1 MPEEGKSDV
10 VGVQLP
16 VETDEA
22 RAHLESEW
30 GPWQARTTAQVLDHV
45 AGQFPDRPLI
55 ITDDRVWTYAE
66 AASHTVR
73 LAAGLHAAG
82 VRSGDHVAVIMANFA
97 ETILL
102 KFAVARLGAVS
113 VSVNFLLRGD
123 DLRYVLR
130 QSRSKLLI
138 TMNRFRGL
146 DYLGELDALAPGWD
160 GAACQELP
168 DLEGVYVFATGEGT
182 RPGPASLDDLVALG
196 ADISDEQ
203 VLSQTAQVDPE
214 CTSDLL
220 YTSGTTGR
228 SKGVMLHHDA
238 VVRTGYSS
246 AYTRAL
252 WDGYRILHALP
263 IYHVFGYVEATIGV
277 LFVGGSVV
285 PHTVFD
291 PAGML
296 TAVEHH
302 QPDEIMCVPAM
313 TVALL
318 EQAAAKDYDLSSLST
333 LFSSGAAHAPEMWT
347 QMIERFG
354 VSRLFTAYGQTET
367 TASTMCTHP
376 GDPLD
381 RLRGTNGA
389 TKPAGVAG
397 DPALGG
403 VLAVYKAVDPLTG
416 DEVPRGEVGELLAR
430 GPIMTRGYF
439 DKPEETAALFTEDG
453 WLRTGDLGRID
464 ADGYLALTGRQKE
477 SYRFGGELVQP
488 GDVERVLLEHPGVA
502 EAYVMGVPHPRFG
515 EVGCACVV
523 PSTGHSPDEAELIE
537 FCRDRLARFKV
548 PARVIFMRSEDFPR
562 TVTGKVQKFR
572 MADRVAELVES

>member
-1 MPEEGKSDV
+1 MPMA
-10 VGVQLP
+10 
-16 VETDEA
+16 TDEA
-22 RAHLESEW
+22 RAQLEREW

-45 AGQFPDRPLI
+45 ADRFPARPFI
-55 ITDDRVWTYAE
+55 ITDEQVFTYAE
-66 AASHTVR
+66 ARARSIR
-73 LAAGLHAAG
+73 LAAGLQAAG
-82 VRSGDHVAVIMANFA
+82 VGSGDHVAVIMANFA

-113 VSVNFLLRGD
+113 VSINFLLRGD
-123 DLRYVLR
+123 DLRHVLR

-138 TMNRFRGL
+138 TMDQFRGL

-160 GAACQELP
+160 APQCQELP
-168 DLEGVYVFATGEGT
+168 DLERVFVFPTGEGT
-182 RPGPASLDDLVALG
+182 RPAPASLDDLVRLG
-196 ADISDEQ
+196 AGVSDEQ
-203 VLSQTAQVDPE
+203 VLEQTARVDPQA
-214 CTSDLL
+214 TSDLL

-263 IYHVFGYVEATIGV
+263 IYHVFGYVEATIGI
-277 LFVGGSVV
+277 LFVGGSAV
-285 PHTVFD
+285 PQTVFD
-291 PAGML
+291 AHAML
-296 TAVEHH
+296 TAAERH

-318 EQAAAKDYDLSSLST
+318 QQVTEKDYDLSLST

-347 QMIERFG
+347 RMIERFG

-376 GDPLD
+376 GNPLD
-381 RLRGTNGA
+381 RLQSTNGT

-403 VLAVYKAVDPLTG
+403 ALAVYKAVNPLTG
-416 DEVPRGEVGELLAR
+416 EEVPRGEVGELLAR

-439 DKPEETAALFTEDG
+439 DQPEETAALFTEDG

-502 EAYVMGVPHPRFG
+502 EAYVVGVPHPRFG

-523 PSTGHSPDEAELIE
+523 PVPRHHLDEAGLIE

-548 PARVIFMRSEDFPR
+548 PARVLFMRSEDLPR
-562 TVTGKVQKFR
+562 TVTGKVQKFK
-572 MADRVAELVES
+572 MLDRAAVRVES

>member
-1 MPEEGKSDV
+1 MD
-10 VGVQLP
+10 GVQIP

-22 RAHLESEW
+22 RAHLEREW
-30 GPWQARTTAQVLDHV
+30 GSWQARTTAQVLDHV
-45 AGQFPDRPLI
+45 ADRVPDRPFI
-55 ITDDRVWTYAE
+55 ITDDRVLTYAE
-66 AASHTVR
+66 AAAYSIR
-73 LAAGLHAAG
+73 LAAGLQAAG

-113 VSVNFLLRGD
+113 VSINFLLRGD

-138 TMNRFRGL
+138 SMDQFRGL
-146 DYLGELDALAPGWD
+146 DYLRELDALAPGWD
-160 GAACQELP
+160 APPPQELP
-168 DLEGVYVFATGEGT
+168 DLERVFVFPTGEGT
-182 RPGPASLDDLVALG
+182 RPVPASLDDLIELG
-196 ADISDEQ
+196 ADVSDEQ
-203 VLSQTAQVDPE
+203 VLELTARADPQS
-214 CTSDLL
+214 TSDLL

-263 IYHVFGYVEATIGV
+263 IHHVFGYIEATLGA

-291 PAGML
+291 AHSML

-318 EQAAAKDYDLSSLST
+318 QQEAKKDYDLSSLST
-333 LFSSGAAHAPEMWT
+333 LFSSGAAHVPEMWT

-367 TASTMCTHP
+367 TASTMCTQP

-381 RLRGTNGA
+381 RLRGTNGT
-389 TKPAGVAG
+389 TKPAGLAG
-397 DPALGG
+397 DPTLGG
-403 VLAVYKAVDPLTG
+403 ALAVYKAVNPLTG
-416 DEVPRGEVGELLAR
+416 EEVPKGQIGELLAR

-439 DKPEETAALFTEDG
+439 DEPEQTEALFTKDG

-464 ADGYLALTGRQKE
+464 ADGYLTLTGRQKE

-502 EAYVMGVPHPRFG
+502 EAYVMGVPHTRFG

-523 PSTGHSPDEAELIE
+523 PAAGHTLDEAELIE

-548 PARVIFMRSEDFPR
+548 PARVLFMRSEDFPR

-572 MADRVAELVES
+572 MADRVAALVER

>member
-1 MPEEGKSDV
+1 MPAE
-10 VGVQLP
+10 P
-16 VETDEA
+16 DEA
-22 RAHLESEW
+22 RAELERQW
-30 GPWQARTTAQVLDHV
+30 GPWQPRTTAQALDHV
-45 AGQFPDRPLI
+45 ARLHPDRPFVVN
-55 ITDDRVWTYAE
+55 DDQVLTYAQT
-66 AASHTVR
+66 AARSVR

-82 VRSGDHVAVIMANFA
+82 VRSGDHVAVILANFA

-113 VSVNFLLRGD
+113 VSINFLLRGD

-130 QSRSKLLI
+130 QSHSKILI
-138 TMNRFRGL
+138 TMDQFRDL
-146 DYLGELDALAPGWD
+146 DYLAELDDLTPGWEGPPCD
-160 GAACQELP
+160 ELP
-168 DLEGVYVFATGEGT
+168 DLERVFVFPTGDGT
-182 RPGPASLDDLVALG
+182 RSGPSSLEDLIALG
-196 ADISDEQ
+196 SEISGEE
-203 VLSQTAQVDPE
+203 VLELTSNVDPE
-214 CTSDLL
+214 STSDLL

-238 VVRTGYSS
+238 VVRTAYAS

-252 WDGYRILHALP
+252 WDRYRILHALP

-291 PAGML
+291 SDKML
-296 TAVEHH
+296 TAVERH

-313 TVALL
+313 TLGLL
-318 EQAAAKDYDLSSLST
+318 EQAAQKHYDLSSLST

-347 QMIERFG
+347 SMTERFG

-381 RLRGTNGA
+381 RLHRSNGTI
-389 TKPAGVAG
+389 KPAGAAG
-397 DPALGG
+397 DPTLGG
-403 VLAVYKAVDPLTG
+403 VLAVYKAVDPITRE
-416 DEVPRGEVGELLAR
+416 EVPRGEVGELLAR
-430 GPIMTRGYF
+430 GPGMTRGYF

-464 ADGYLALTGRQKE
+464 KNGYLALTGRQKE

-523 PSTGHSPDEAELIE
+523 PAAAYAVEEADLIE

-548 PARVIFMRSEDFPR
+548 PARVLFMRSEDLPR

-572 MADRVAELVES
+572 MTDQVTALVECTTPGAPETP

>member
-1 MPEEGKSDV
+1 VD
-10 VGVQLP
+10 GVQLQDGI
-16 VETDEA
+16 DEV
-22 RAHLESEW
+22 RTGLDSEW
-30 GPWQARTTAQVLDHV
+30 GPWRERTTAQVLDHV
-45 AGQFPDRPLI
+45 AQQHPDRPFI
-55 ITDDRVWTYAE
+55 VTDDRVLTYEGAVTG
-66 AASHTVR
+66 SIR
-73 LAAGLHAAG
+73 LAAGLRESG
-82 VRSGDHVAVIMANFA
+82 VRPGDHVAVIMANFA

-113 VSVNFLLRGD
+113 VSINFLLRGD

-130 QSRSKLLI
+130 QSRSKVLI
-138 TMNRFRGL
+138 TMDQFRGL

-160 GAACQELP
+160 GPPCEELP
-168 DLEGVYVFATGEGT
+168 DLERCFVFPTGEGT
-182 RPGPASLDDLVALG
+182 RPGPSSFEDLIELG
-196 ADISDEQ
+196 AGITDAE
-203 VLSQTAQVDPE
+203 VLEHTAHVDPSS
-214 CTSDLL
+214 TSDLL

-238 VVRTGYSS
+238 VVRTAYAS
-246 AYTRAL
+246 AYTRAFP
-252 WDGYRILHALP
+252 DRYRILHALP

-285 PHTVFD
+285 PHTAFD
-291 PAGML
+291 AHAML
-296 TAVEHH
+296 SAVERHR
-302 QPDEIMCVPAM
+302 PDEIMCVPAM

-318 EQAAAKDYDLSSLST
+318 DQAAAKEYDLSSLST

-347 QMIERFG
+347 LMIERLG

-367 TASTMCTHP
+367 TASTMCTGA

-381 RLRGTNGA
+381 RLRDTNGT

-397 DPALGG
+397 DPTLGG
-403 VLAVYKAVDPLTG
+403 TLAVYKTVDPLTG
-416 DEVPRGEVGELLAR
+416 VEVPRGEVGELLAR

-439 DKPEETAALFTEDG
+439 DKPAETAELFTADG
-453 WLRTGDLGRID
+453 WLRTGDLGHID
-464 ADGYLALTGRQKE
+464 DQGYLVLTGRQKD

-502 EAYVMGVPHPRFG
+502 EAYVMGIPHPRFG

-523 PSTGHSPDEAELIE
+523 PAATYAVDEQELIE

-548 PARVIFMRSEDFPR
+548 PAHVVFMRQEELPR
-562 TVTGKVQKFR
+562 TVTGKVQKFK
-572 MADRVAELVES
+572 MTDRVAALVKN